1 MRFPAP
7 SLLLRF
13 AVPFGVLAAP
23 AALAQ
28 PDPEE
33 HAIDQQLGLC
43 LDEDPSTHGMLRC
56 LATAYDA
63 WDAEMNRAYEA
74 VMAGVDAETRTA
86 LRDAQRR
93 WLAFRDAELAA
104 LDAFY
109 ARQEGT
115 MWLVIHADRTVDLVR
130 RRAGALRDYAWVLQP
145 EGE

>member
-1 MRFPAP
+1 
-7 SLLLRF
+7 
-13 AVPFGVLAAP
+13 
-23 AALAQ
+23 
-28 PDPEE
+28 
-33 HAIDQQLGLC
+33 
-43 LDEDPSTHGMLRC
+43 
-56 LATAYDA
+56 
-63 WDAEMNRAYEA
+63 MNRAYET
-74 VMAGVDAETRTA
+74 VMAGVDAETCTA